1 MEADNIRNPGKPT
14 VMAGSCTSGR
24 ENNHLVSADVLR
36 PYHRPPSASDCRE
49 VALNAKRHSD
59 HLAKLGRLTTDQL
72 STALRAVGGEVEKQ
86 KRLKTKNNNNR
97 PCNTERHHKNSNVTN
112 ASSDHHSD
120 LLAKLGRLTTD
131 QLSTSLRAVA
141 EVEKQKKLKK
151 KNNNNRPCNT
161 ERFHKDSNVTNA
173 SADRQLTRSGLQPC
187 LRADAPPW
195 SPDSADVS
203 MFHVESSS
211 IKADQKATQHEPKT
225 KREMTLPRARRYLW
239 NSAF

>member
-14 VMAGSCTSGR
+14 AMAGSCTSGR

-59 HLAKLGRLTTDQL
+59 H
-72 STALRAVGGEVEKQ
+72 
-86 KRLKTKNNNNR
+86 
-97 PCNTERHHKNSNVTN
+97 
-112 ASSDHHSD
+112 
-120 LLAKLGRLTTD
+120 LAKLGRLTTD